1 MGQAV
6 GRGVNP
12 QCPRSGAGGITW
24 DAVQHRVATPCK
36 LPTHMAVRPSYCWCR
51 QSPKRGTIYS
61 NSSLQHGGPTGTVPM
76 SVASVFKFFS
86 VKFWTDRLWSL
97 GILQTFQKQLAI
109 FLQSSKQI
117 CYSSKWDVTKSYRF
131 NALENGT
138 PPIHSEGSTIRI
150 KKFWC
155 HNMIRKD

>member
-12 QCPRSGAGGITW
+12 QCLRSGAGGITW
-24 DAVQHRVATPCK
+24 DAVQQSGHTMQAADTHGCK
-36 LPTHMAVRPSYCWCR
+36 TILLLMPTITKERNDLFQQFPAAWRPNWHSTNVH
-51 QSPKRGTIYS
+51 GL
-61 NSSLQHGGPTGTVPM
+61 SLQI
-76 SVASVFKFFS
+76 FS

-138 PPIHSEGSTIRI
+138 PPIHSEEAQ
-150 KKFWC
+150 
-155 HNMIRKD
+155 